1 MPCEN
6 KKIFRKRR
14 SQWKARGDAL
24 FKKEEERDV
33 TRVLVSP
40 LCKGEVVYM
49 YILFINLLK
58 PTDSLCFECDIFFS
72 YLFLSLSLCSSGW
85 SCQKA
90 AAAATFCGGFDQ
102 KIMKKVKVVVAFSRL
117 RRDRRHKKT
126 FVGEISFSPSSPS
139 TSSSP
144 FVSVPD
150 EDDKDKEED
159 KKKRSTPSLRE
170 HPFLRLF
177 FVFRSFF
184 FRGGEEI

>member
-14 SQWKARGDAL
+14 SLWKARGDAL

-40 LCKGEVVYM
+40 LCKGEVVYT

-85 SCQKA
+85 SCPKA

-150 EDDKDKEED
+150 EEDKDKEED